1 MENIEEKFNENLE
14 AWRGHLKKT
23 LQSSNH
29 MDYIDCDAYRNIVA
43 MGPQVLPL
51 IKNEY
56 EKDHDIGDPGVC
68 WSYAIHEIIPEFSLP
83 VGKKGSGSSVEKR
96 GGFVAI
102 NINKVKKDT
111 LRWLDENMDKYLL
124 KTQTGKKSSDI

>member
-83 VGKKGSGSSVEKR
+83 VGKKGSGSSV
-96 GGFVAI
+96 
-102 NINKVKKDT
+102 KKDT

-124 KTQTGKKSSDI
+124 KTQKGKESSDGC